1 MANFQIT
8 YRARVT
14 MTVEAETEQDA
25 LREAERRARII
36 EHDET
41 IVRGL
46 PVYIGGFDTQD
57 PDEIERDD
65 AADPCARCGGEVPN
79 PRRGTFG
86 DVLCDG
92 CISGLNDA
100 LDAVQDEQWG
110 PDSAQQALERGPR

>member
-1 MANFQIT
+1 VTDLLTA
-8 YRARVT
+8 ARLQD
-14 MTVEAETEQDA
+14 EAGSDDLADA
-25 LREAERRARII
+25 LAW
-36 EHDET
+36 
-41 IVRGL
+41 L
-46 PVYIGGFDTQD
+46 
-57 PDEIERDD
+57 DD
-65 AADPCARCGGEVPN
+65 AVRACEEDMMTPMRAPFPIAPCARCGAEVPN